1 MTPQQ
6 EAIASA
12 ATALLALL
20 DAVVPDNVAHYAV
33 EGAIHNVKHLRR
45 KASTVH
51 TYDTRGDRA

>member
-20 DAVVPDNVAHYAV
+20 NAVVPDDVAHYAV
-33 EGAIHNVKHLRR
+33 EGTRSDLKRLQRLANTIRTH
-45 KASTVH
+45 
-51 TYDTRGDRA
+51 DTGGRQ